1 MSVKWIS
8 HVWQSSPYR
17 GERLLLHLALADFA
31 SDEGICW
38 PSQSTLA
45 RKARC
50 SVNWVRLSIAQMVRD
65 DLIEIVEP
73 AGAGRGKVGKYRL
86 LGHAA
91 KGHTDDGLRVAEG
104 HTVSAVRPHSD
115 TSLTTLMNRKE
126 PSLSRDQF
134 EAAWKK
140 YPRKVAKAA
149 AWRAWQ
155 KMMTD
160 VDAPALDVI
169 THAITQYA
177 TTITEMRY
185 CAHMA
190 TWLTQQRWH
199 DVEPSTPPP
208 AQRREPRIDDAMSL
222 GASLART
229 GRPLNEELESVAHR
243 PPDEQAAAL
252 DLYKQISAQH
262 RSR

>member
-1 MSVKWIS
+1 
-8 HVWQSSPYR
+8 
-17 GERLLLHLALADFA
+17 
-31 SDEGICW
+31 
-38 PSQSTLA
+38 
-45 RKARC
+45 
-50 SVNWVRLSIAQMVRD
+50 
-65 DLIEIVEP
+65 
-73 AGAGRGKVGKYRL
+73 
-86 LGHAA
+86 
-91 KGHTDDGLRVAEG
+91 
-104 HTVSAVRPHSD
+104 
-115 TSLTTLMNRKE
+115 
-126 PSLSRDQF
+126 
-134 EAAWKK
+134 
-140 YPRKVAKAA
+140 
-149 AWRAWQ
+149 
-155 KMMTD
+155 MMTD

-169 THAITQYA
+169 THAIGQYA

-208 AQRREPRIDDAMSL
+208 AQRREQRIDDAMSF

-229 GRPLNEELESVAHR
+229 GRSLNEVLESVAHR